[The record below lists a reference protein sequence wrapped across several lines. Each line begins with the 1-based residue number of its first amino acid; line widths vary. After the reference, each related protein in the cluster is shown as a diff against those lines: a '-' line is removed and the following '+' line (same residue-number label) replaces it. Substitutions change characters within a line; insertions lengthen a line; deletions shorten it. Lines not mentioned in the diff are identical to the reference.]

1 MQFHCSGHI
10 VFSLPGCKQL
20 LSMFVWEKNKKKCFD
35 HHWFPGWDFFSGNV
49 SFARLSNSVLVGCFK
64 FQRSM
69 GCKTSS
75 FLLSTVPA
83 SSFDFL
89 FSFALRRC
97 SFLLTRGRVHK
108 NSNIFVTKKCEWTCG
123 LREGGNARSVALFR
137 ARCSSGIPNVA
148 AARDYFNRCSAE
160 YKVHRAA
167 FQGDYSIN
175 INGGKRVRDI
185 YKDYIYIYKYIYA
198 CELWSLCHMQFT
210 HPSIVSC

>member
-1 MQFHCSGHI
+1 MR
-10 VFSLPGCKQL
+10 
-20 LSMFVWEKNKKKCFD
+20 KKTKRSASTITGFQ
-35 HHWFPGWDFFSGNV
+35 GEIFFSGNV

-108 NSNIFVTKKCEWTCG
+108 NSNIFVTKKCEWTSGRVDCG
-123 LREGGNARSVALFR
+123 REEMLALLLCSVHAVPLAYQMWRLRETILTDARQNTKYTELPF
-137 ARCSSGIPNVA
+137 
-148 AARDYFNRCSAE
+148 
-160 YKVHRAA
+160 KVTT
-167 FQGDYSIN
+167 Q
-175 INGGKRVRDI
+175 
-185 YKDYIYIYKYIYA
+185 
-198 CELWSLCHMQFT
+198 
-210 HPSIVSC
+210 

>member
-1 MQFHCSGHI
+1 MR
-10 VFSLPGCKQL
+10 
-20 LSMFVWEKNKKKCFD
+20 KKTKRSASTITGFQ
-35 HHWFPGWDFFSGNV
+35 GEIFFSGNV

-108 NSNIFVTKKCEWTCG
+108 NSNIFVTKKCEWTSG

-185 YKDYIYIYKYIYA
+185 YKDYIYIYIYTNIYM
-198 CELWSLCHMQFT
+198 L
-210 HPSIVSC
+210 VSCDSCAICSSRIHLLCLAKLAHISWLKH